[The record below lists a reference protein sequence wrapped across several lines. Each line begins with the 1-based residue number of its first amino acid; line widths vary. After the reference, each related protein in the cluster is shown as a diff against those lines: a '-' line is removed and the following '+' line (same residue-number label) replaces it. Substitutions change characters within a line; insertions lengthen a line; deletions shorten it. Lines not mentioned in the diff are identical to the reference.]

1 MIKIKTNINTSIIL
15 ICLLF
20 TLSSCYDNNIYFDI
34 NSQSVVSCNK
44 KVIENLHIIS
54 KDSKYFY
61 SFSKLSKL
69 KGTNSFNLV
78 EINHSYSLENINR
91 EISIDSFRLRP
102 ETEYEIVNSTFG
114 DATSSKILIKTD
126 KNRKVAFSNIKTC
139 K

>member
-1 MIKIKTNINTSIIL
+1 MIKIKININTSIIL
-15 ICLLF
+15 LCLLF

-34 NSQSVVSCNK
+34 NSQCVVSCNK

-54 KDSKYFY
+54 KDSKDFYF
-61 SFSKLSKL
+61 FSKLPKL

-78 EINHSYSLENINR
+78 EINHSYSLENMNR

-114 DATSSKILIKTD
+114 DAASSKILIKTN
-126 KNRKVAFSNIKTC
+126 KKGKVAYSNIKIC

>member
-1 MIKIKTNINTSIIL
+1 MIKIKTNINSSIVL

-20 TLSSCYDNNIYFDI
+20 TLSSCYNNNIYFDI
-34 NSQSVVSCNK
+34 NSQCVVSCNK

-54 KDSKYFY
+54 KDSKDFYF
-61 SFSKLSKL
+61 FSKLPKL

-78 EINHSYSLENINR
+78 EINHSYSLENMNC

-102 ETEYEIVNSTFG
+102 ETEYEISNSTFG
-114 DATSSKILIKTD
+114 DAASSKILIKTD
-126 KNRKVAFSNIKTC
+126 KNGKVAYSNIKTC